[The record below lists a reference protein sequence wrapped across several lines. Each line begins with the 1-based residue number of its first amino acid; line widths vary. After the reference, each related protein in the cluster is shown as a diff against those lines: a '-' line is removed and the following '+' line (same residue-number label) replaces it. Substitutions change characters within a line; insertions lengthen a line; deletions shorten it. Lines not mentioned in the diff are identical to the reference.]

1 MLIHKIN
8 IKRKMKCPK
17 CNSENPGNGKFCSK
31 CGYELEEFRKQE
43 KEKSKENIGNTIK

>member
-1 MLIHKIN
+1 MLIIQIN
-8 IKRKMKCPK
+8 INKMKCPK